1 MKVTVKNVQ
10 HGLKTSTNVGYN
22 RITFMENNIFLDT
35 ASYLYKGAP
44 EVLKLLKG
52 LEPNDEVDLM
62 WHRPNKACIA
72 TSITIIGNKQDLISN
87 NTENT
92 TMKVNTT
99 TAQDVWTPASGMSLA
114 QFKANVLGITLEAAT
129 DSLDGIDES
138 IELMTEHYNNT
149 TAYKGMNIM
158 VDESIYAEVV

>member
-44 EVLKLLKG
+44 DVLKLLKG
-52 LEPNDEVDLM
+52 LEPNDEIDLM

-72 TSITIIGNKQDLISN
+72 TSITIIGNKQDEQDLISN
-87 NTENT
+87 NTENKGLIPLEYYT
-92 TMKVNTT
+92 EYEAYVEPEF
-99 TAQDVWTPASGMSLA
+99 DELA
-114 QFKANVLGITLEAAT
+114 MQHYMNVKE
-129 DSLDGIDES
+129 
-138 IELMTEHYNNT
+138 YR
-149 TAYKGMNIM
+149 GMNIM
-158 VDESIYAEVV
+158 VDESIYAEEV